1 MIVLKILAVL
11 AALAFGLYV
20 ACSGSGPDSPA

>member
-1 MIVLKILAVL
+1 MIDIKILLIL

-20 ACSGSGPDSPA
+20 ASSGSGPDAPA

>member
-1 MIVLKILAVL
+1 MIALEVLAVL
-11 AALAFGLYV
+11 AAIAFALYV